1 MRQDGVQIG
10 KRGSPES
17 DILSGKMDDLSESIF
32 EVDTDGN
39 FIKVPG
45 LLEIITGFN
54 RDELDLLSLQ
64 SVTFVEDRQKVGRAI
79 ERIVHGE
86 PMVVQEMEIFSE
98 GKGSHPVQMI
108 MLPGMDD
115 NGIQSVW
122 GAVLDVGD
130 RTDLLEKLRNT
141 EESQERSKNMLSD
154 FISLLSREIRQPLT
168 SMLLTLEMMDSG
180 FYGEIPEE
188 SRKKVEDL
196 VKMVDRLKDILNDAL
211 EMSKNIKEDF
221 DLERTPV
228 PLGSMID
235 DIISDKTSITEGKG
249 IEINRSFPVQD
260 IKVVADRKAIHQV
273 LDTLLNTSIDNS
285 PPGGQITI
293 ELESLDDLV
302 QFSISDSGD
311 GMPEGEL
318 ERIFDKFHI
327 DSDMERKAL
336 TDGMNLYISKRI
348 IERHGGK
355 IWCESFV
362 GLGSS
367 FLFTLPLYDG
377 QGGGDR

>member
-17 DILSGKMDDLSESIF
+17 EIISGKMDDLSESIF

-130 RTDLLEKLRNT
+130 RTDLLEKLRNM

-273 LDTLLNTSIDNS
+273 LDTLLNTSINNS